1 MAHWIEHQPANQK
14 VAGSIPGQGISLGW
28 GPGPQLGVC
37 EKQPINVSHISM
49 FLSVSFSHPLSLK
62 VNKIFLKS
70 EKKRKAL
77 AGMAQW
83 IECWPANQ
91 RVIGS
96 VPSQGT
102 CLGCRPDQV
111 PSKGRVR
118 SNHTLVFLSFLPP
131 FPSV

>member
-70 EKKRKAL
+70 EKKKKSP
-77 AGMAQW
+77 GW
-83 IECWPANQ
+83 Y
-91 RVIGS
+91 GS
-96 VPSQGT
+96 V
-102 CLGCRPDQV
+102 D
-111 PSKGRVR
+111 
-118 SNHTLVFLSFLPP
+118 
-131 FPSV
+131 